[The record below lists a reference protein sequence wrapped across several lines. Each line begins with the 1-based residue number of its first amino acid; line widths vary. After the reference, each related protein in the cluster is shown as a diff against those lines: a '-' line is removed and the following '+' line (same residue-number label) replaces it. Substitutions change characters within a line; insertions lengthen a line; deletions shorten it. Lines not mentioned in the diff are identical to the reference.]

1 MGRRVRRRWSGRGAG
16 ARPGTKGLCRFIG
29 VTGHGLRIPS
39 MHLRSLRAFDFDSV
53 LFPYNFVLLERPDYR
68 ADVEALLELCA
79 ERTSRCRRSSRS
91 PAAVGRAAAKA
102 SSVGTSR

>member
-1 MGRRVRRRWSGRGAG
+1 
-16 ARPGTKGLCRFIG
+16 
-29 VTGHGLRIPS
+29 
-39 MHLRSLRAFDFDSV
+39 MHLRSLHAFDFDSV

-79 ERTSRCRRSSRS
+79 QRNGCRCRRSSRS

-102 SSVGTSR
+102 SSAGTSR